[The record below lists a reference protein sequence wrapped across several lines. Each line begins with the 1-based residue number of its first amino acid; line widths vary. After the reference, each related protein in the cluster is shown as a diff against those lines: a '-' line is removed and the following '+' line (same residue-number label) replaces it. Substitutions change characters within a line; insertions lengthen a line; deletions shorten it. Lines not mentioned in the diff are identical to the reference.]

1 MRAKVAACIA
11 ASTLFGALL
20 PITGAGAGT
29 VSQSTTYPV
38 VAGASL
44 NDKGEKQVSHRFF
57 PDEITLH
64 QGDVLN
70 FSAVGKRSIA
80 LLPVGY
86 EPSAWFAEFSTPEGA
101 PFDALVPDA
110 DEGAGASKL
119 NTKVGFATD
128 PNCGSEAGPCVF
140 DGTGNGEDGV
150 LSSGLPILTALDW
163 HVDVQVAP
171 GNSFWI
177 VDLMTPTMA
186 MEVNVV
192 GEGVAA
198 SDPAAL
204 IAAAEA
210 QLASDEAQAADLHAE
225 YAAKKVSNTKNGVTT
240 WTAWAGIDEG
250 AVSLRYMYPL
260 KLTIKKNQLVRW
272 KFTELLHG
280 VRTVTFP
287 KSRSAQ
293 LSNGY
298 PQIVCDLDDEGTAAD
313 SGPQLGTAPFCNDPR
328 DVELDVSSEILSQ
341 SGDGKYTAGTDFES
355 SGVRGAGY
363 ASDVRDYVLK
373 FTKTSPK
380 KGFKYASI
388 VHMYAKGTVVVKP

>member
-1 MRAKVAACIA
+1 MRAKVAACVA
-11 ASTLFGALL
+11 ASALLGALL
-20 PITGAGAGT
+20 PMTGAGADSHT
-29 VSQSTTYPV
+29 VYTV

-57 PDEITLH
+57 PGDITLH
-64 QGDVLN
+64 QGDVLD
-70 FSAVGKRSIA
+70 FGASGKRSIA

-86 EPSAWFAEFSTPEGA
+86 EPAEWFAEFSTPEGA
-101 PFDALVPDA
+101 PWAALVPDT

-128 PNCGSEAGPCVF
+128 PNCGTEAGPCVF

-150 LSSGLPILTALDW
+150 LSSGLPIMTPLDW
-163 HVDVQVAP
+163 HIDVQVAP
-171 GNSFWI
+171 GDSFWI

-186 MEVNVV
+186 MEVTVV
-192 GEGVAA
+192 ADEVAA
-198 SDPAAL
+198 SDPVAL
-204 IAAAEA
+204 AAAAA
-210 QLASDEAQAADLHAE
+210 QQFEEDEATATSVHQQ
-225 YAAKKVSNTKNGVTT
+225 YATKKVSKTKNGKTT
-240 WTAWAGIDEG
+240 WTAWAGVDEG

-272 KFTELLHG
+272 KFTELQHG

-287 KSRSAQ
+287 KTRSAQ
-293 LSNGY
+293 LSNSY

-313 SGPQLGTAPFCNDPR
+313 SDPQIGTAPFCTDPR

-341 SGDGKYTAGTDFES
+341 AGDGLYTAGTDFES

-388 VHMYAKGTVVVKP
+388 VHMYATGTVVVKS